1 MYAKYVFF
9 FLQIIG
15 INNNNYNNYK
25 NNIIKPTNLGI
36 LLKLKIHYDE
46 IFSDLSKFAMLNS
59 GVG

>member
-15 INNNNYNNYK
+15 INNNNYK